1 MESRELFL
9 KGEIKS
15 LKQLLNVSYEY
26 CSSSSVLEDEKRLK
40 KIIQLRFE
48 INEKV
53 ITLKKLSKE
62 TI

>member
-9 KGEIKS
+9 KGEITR
-15 LKQLLNVSYEY
+15 LKQLLNVSHEY

-40 KIIQLRFE
+40 KIIQLLFE

-53 ITLKKLSKE
+53 IVLKKLSKG